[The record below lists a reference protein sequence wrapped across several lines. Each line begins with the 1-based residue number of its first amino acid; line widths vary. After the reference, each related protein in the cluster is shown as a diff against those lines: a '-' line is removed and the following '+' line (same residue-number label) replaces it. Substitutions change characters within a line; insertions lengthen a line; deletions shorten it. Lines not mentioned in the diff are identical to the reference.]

1 MKDKCNREIKHIR
14 FSVTS
19 KCNFN
24 CIYCDQEG
32 FIPKTSELTIE
43 DITKLSKILAEV
55 LSVTRIK
62 FTGGEP
68 LCREEIVEIIKKV
81 SDLGLYKDISL
92 TTNGYLLYE
101 KAEELYNAGLN
112 RINVSLGSLKPEVY
126 EKIYGIDALDKVLE
140 GLKKVKEVGFEI
152 IKLNFVLLKGIN
164 ETELDDMIEFCALN
178 GFTLQLIELHEV
190 SDTIGGNGDFFKKH
204 HIDIKPFIEKFE
216 SQALKVLIRGNMQNR
231 KIFIMPNSAVIET
244 ITPGHEFCMGCTKL
258 RVGCDGNLFGCLYR
272 SDLGK
277 NIKEALRNHYSLE
290 KYEQI
295 VKQVV
300 DSREPYYKNE
310 K

>member
-14 FSVTS
+14 FSITS

-32 FIPKTSELTIE
+32 FIPKTSELSVEEI
-43 DITKLSKILAEV
+43 IKLCRILAEI
-55 LSVTRIK
+55 LKVTRIK

-68 LCREEIVEIIKKV
+68 LCRDEVIEIIENV
-81 SDLGLYKDISL
+81 SKLGLYKDISL

-101 KAEELYNAGLN
+101 KAQELFEAGLN
-112 RINVSLGSLKPEVY
+112 RLNVSLGSLKPEVY
-126 EKIYGIDALDKVLE
+126 KEIYGIDVLQKVLK
-140 GLKKVKEVGFEI
+140 GLEKAKQVGFDP

-164 ETELDDMIEFCALN
+164 DNELDDIINFCAEN
-178 GFTLQLIELHEV
+178 GFVLQLIELHEASETV
-190 SDTIGGNGDFFKKH
+190 GNNGEFFKKH
-204 HIDIKPFIEKFE
+204 HLSVKPIIEKLE
-216 SQALKVLIRGNMQNR
+216 SKALEILIRGNMQNR
-231 KIFIMPNSAVIET
+231 KVFIMPNSVVIET
-244 ITPGHEFCMGCTKL
+244 ITPSHEFCMGCTKL

-277 NIKEALRNHYSLE
+277 NIKEALRNHYSIE

-300 DSREPYYKNE
+300 DSRELFYKDE
-310 K
+310 D